1 MMEAAFGRLFQPHTV
16 RLRRPYCGRLPLVAT
31 LLLAALR
38 SLSGLKKRRF
48 AHVHPLQIITSPSF
62 AKRFTLL
69 VRESARI
76 TPDYTTDAQVR
87 RVCPSG
93 KPANDP
99 RKKQVRGACVL
110 GFLACLSCLLPRP
123 AQSGSRAFLRA
134 NDGLVITNLQQGNQH
149 ENANQFFKPNKQNRP
164 RRAGEHRRPGIFKTN
179 PENQRRIK
187 MTVFVSYQEALN
199 ASLEDM
205 QAAQQYAAWM
215 VPEINAARA
224 AGRELVSGQLQF
236 LEDVAR
242 YQSTVPPTRLQRVRR
257 WVKSK
262 LG

>member
-1 MMEAAFGRLFQPHTV
+1 
-16 RLRRPYCGRLPLVAT
+16 
-31 LLLAALR
+31 
-38 SLSGLKKRRF
+38 
-48 AHVHPLQIITSPSF
+48 
-62 AKRFTLL
+62 
-69 VRESARI
+69 
-76 TPDYTTDAQVR
+76 
-87 RVCPSG
+87 
-93 KPANDP
+93 
-99 RKKQVRGACVL
+99 
-110 GFLACLSCLLPRP
+110 
-123 AQSGSRAFLRA
+123 
-134 NDGLVITNLQQGNQH
+134 
-149 ENANQFFKPNKQNRP
+149 
-164 RRAGEHRRPGIFKTN
+164 
-179 PENQRRIK
+179 